1 MRIDAEQRAGIAAQN
16 GRTIDFAQCG
26 SRREKTVGIFVAHVK
41 RIVASH
47 NELRGADDLN
57 EMYDFLVNADV
68 VEGPPALREIVA
80 ELWPELLHKV
90 KPPISEMH

>member
-1 MRIDAEQRAGIAAQN
+1 VIAVSQQSAEID
-16 GRTIDFAQCG
+16 
-26 SRREKTVGIFVAHVK
+26 V
-41 RIVASH
+41 
-47 NELRGADDLN
+47 DDLN

-68 VEGPPALREIVA
+68 VEGPPVLREIVA